1 MKLDSSIKQFFNKL
15 SKNKLATN
23 KGFLYLVFFIAFI
36 DILGY
41 LLREEF
47 TAIIF
52 FYLVAMIVF
61 FYTKNMT
68 IILGFSLIATSLI
81 HLFNFLGSN
90 LKEQSNLNVVEGY
103 RGNIKKEGLVNKDK
117 DKDKDKDKNKDKVD
131 DGDDSDDGDGDDG
144 DDDDEETK
152 ETYANKKPLKPQ
164 QLNIPNK
171 EQLKKQLGKA
181 DELEHAYDNLEKV
194 IGDNG
199 IKSMSEGT
207 KDLIAQQKE
216 LLKGL
221 KEITPA
227 LNEAMGAIAKIDIAG
242 MKDIFEKTN
251 IFSKDK

>member
-68 IILGFSLIATSLI
+68 IVLGFSLIATSLI

-90 LKEQSNLNVVEGY
+90 LKEQNSLNVVEGY
-103 RGNIKKEGLVNKDK
+103 R
-117 DKDKDKDKNKDKVD
+117 DKNVTEGMDHN
-131 DGDDSDDGDGDDG
+131 
-144 DDDDEETK
+144 DDDDGEDEDH
-152 ETYANKKPLKPQ
+152 EDGEDNEGYSNKKPLKPQ

-171 EQLKKQLGKA
+171 DQLKKQLGEA
-181 DELEHAYDNLEKV
+181 DKLETAYDNLEKV

-207 KDLIAQQKE
+207 KDLITQQKE

-227 LNEAMGAIAKIDIAG
+227 LNEAMGAIAKIDIAS

>member
-68 IILGFSLIATSLI
+68 IVLGFSLIATSLI

-90 LKEQSNLNVVEGY
+90 LKKQSNLNVVEGY
-103 RGNIKKEGLVNKDK
+103 RDKNVKEGMDDND
-117 DKDKDKDKNKDKVD
+117 DNDD
-131 DGDDSDDGDGDDG
+131 DGDDEDDG
-144 DDDDEETK
+144 DDDEETK
-152 ETYANKKPLKPQ
+152 EKKETYSNKKPLKPQ

-171 EQLKKQLGKA
+171 DQLKKQLGEA
-181 DELEHAYDNLEKV
+181 DKLETAYDNLEKV

-227 LNEAMGAIAKIDIAG
+227 LNEAMGAIAKIDIAS

>member
-103 RGNIKKEGLVNKDK
+103 RGNIKKEGLVNKD
-117 DKDKDKDKNKDKVD
+117 DVDDVDDEDDGDDVD
-131 DGDDSDDGDGDDG
+131 DGDD
-144 DDDDEETK
+144 DEEIK

-181 DELEHAYDNLEKV
+181 DKLEHAYDNLEKV

-199 IKSMSEGT
+199 IQSMSEGT

-227 LNEAMGAIAKIDIAG
+227 LNEAMGAIAKIDIAS

>member
-1 MKLDSSIKQFFNKL
+1 MKSVSSVNRFFNKL
-15 SKNKLATN
+15 SRNKLATN
-23 KGFLYLVFFIAFI
+23 KGFLYLVFLIAFV

-47 TAIIF
+47 TAIMF
-52 FYLVAMIVF
+52 FYLIAMIVF

-68 IILGFSLIATSLI
+68 IVLGFALIATSLL

-90 LKEQSNLNVVEGY
+90 LKQQEKPYIVEGF
-103 RGNIKKEGLVNKDK
+103 KEGNDEKEAEDGAE
-117 DKDKDKDKNKDKVD
+117 
-131 DGDDSDDGDGDDG
+131 DGDEDGDGDVNQDG
-144 DDDDEETK
+144 
-152 ETYANKKPLKPQ
+152 YQNQKPLKPEQ
-164 QLNIPNK
+164 INIPNK

-181 DELEHAYDNLEKV
+181 DKLENAYDNLEKV
-194 IGDNG
+194 IGENG

-227 LNEAMGAIAKIDIAG
+227 LSEAMGAISKIDMG
-242 MKDIFEKTN
+242 SMKDIFEKTN
-251 IFSKDK
+251 IFSKN

>member
-23 KGFLYLVFFIAFI
+23 KAFLYLVFFIAFI

-68 IILGFSLIATSLI
+68 IVLGFSLIATSLI

-90 LKEQSNLNVVEGY
+90 LKEQNSLNVVEGY
-103 RGNIKKEGLVNKDK
+103 RDKKVTEGMDHND
-117 DKDKDKDKNKDKVD
+117 DA
-131 DGDDSDDGDGDDG
+131 DGDDEDHEDGEDNEG
-144 DDDDEETK
+144 
-152 ETYANKKPLKPQ
+152 YSNKKPLKPQ

-171 EQLKKQLGKA
+171 DQLKKQLGKA
-181 DELEHAYDNLEKV
+181 DELESAYDNLEKV

-207 KDLIAQQKE
+207 KDLITQQKE

-227 LNEAMGAIAKIDIAG
+227 LNEAMGAIAKIDIAS